1 MKLTSL
7 NVNVRKLPTPA
18 SKPNSKPQTPIVQQ
32 AVALA
37 TPTPVK
43 LAVTSSAERRK
54 NQRVLLRIRANLHV
68 AMQGKNAVLDAA
80 TLSVTA
86 QGAVVVTKQNL
97 PAETHLVLE
106 HSATGQRVDC
116 KVARTPKATA
126 EGFHTPI
133 EFSAPAPGF
142 WKINFPPTVT
152 APEEA

>member
-18 SKPNSKPQTPIVQQ
+18 AKPITKTQTP
-32 AVALA
+32 AVPHAAHLPVPA
-37 TPTPVK
+37 PVK
-43 LAVTSSAERRK
+43 LAVTANAERRK
-54 NQRVLLRIRANLHV
+54 NQRVLLRIRASLHV

-86 QGAVVVTKQNL
+86 QGAVIVTNQNL

-106 HSATGQRVDC
+106 HGATGQRVDC
-116 KVARTPKATA
+116 RVARTPKATA

-142 WKINFPPTVT
+142 WKINFPPT
-152 APEEA
+152 AAGPEEV

>member
-1 MKLTSL
+1 LKLTSL

-18 SKPNSKPQTPIVQQ
+18 IKPTTKAQATIFQQ
-32 AVALA
+32 AAPLA

-54 NQRVLLRIRANLHV
+54 NQRVLLRIRASLHV
-68 AMQGKNAVLDAA
+68 ALQGKNAVLDAA

-86 QGAVVVTKQNL
+86 QGAVIVTNQNL
-97 PAETHLVLE
+97 PAETHMVLV
-106 HSATGQRVDC
+106 HGATGQRVDC

-142 WKINFPPTVT
+142 WKINFPPSV
-152 APEEA
+152 AGSEEA